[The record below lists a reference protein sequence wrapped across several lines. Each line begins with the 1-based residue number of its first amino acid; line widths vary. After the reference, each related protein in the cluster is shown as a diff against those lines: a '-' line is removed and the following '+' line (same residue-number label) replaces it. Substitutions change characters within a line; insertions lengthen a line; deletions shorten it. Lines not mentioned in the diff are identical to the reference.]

1 MNKELSLRSLSDD
14 ELLRR
19 LSEILK
25 QSRRT
30 EADLVAHIAEVDAR
44 RAFAREAAPSMHAY
58 CTEVLHLSEPET
70 WLRIRVA
77 RASRKHPA
85 ILEML
90 RDGRIHLSGVALLAP
105 HLTPKNHRALLRRA
119 THKSKRQVEEIVA
132 DLAPRPD
139 APAVMRK
146 LPTPRSQ
153 ASAAPALLL
162 RPDAVEGPLEA
173 VPTDTATQ
181 SAPLRSDNLVA
192 RGPALRPDAVVD
204 SATPAPRPA
213 KIEPL
218 APARYKV
225 QFTASKELHD
235 KLQRLQALMR
245 TTVPDGDLAT
255 LIDQAVTEKLERLES
270 RRLGKTRKPRKTLA
284 ETDATPTSR
293 HIPTPVRR
301 AVHKRDGGQCTY
313 LDRSGR
319 RCKARSR
326 LEFHHHETPFGR
338 GGNHSPEN
346 IRLMCRTHNAVQAEQ
361 DFGKTKMARY
371 RRRPDSEDRVS
382 EPTDVYAANC
392 LGPSLSSSFSP
403 AASPGPSGP
412 TERCFVACSTSTLL
426 SMTEGVLA
434 GSTVA

>member
-1 MNKELSLRSLSDD
+1 MGRGGNPHALQSRPGPSGVSRARVRRTHGDLRGREGGAYIVVMNKELSLRSLSDD

-44 RAFAREAAPSMHAY
+44 RAYAREAAPSMHAY

-77 RASRKHPA
+77 RASRNYPV

-105 HLTPKNHRALLRRA
+105 HLTPKNHRALLQRA
-119 THKSKRQVEEIVA
+119 THKSKRQVEETVA

-139 APAVMRK
+139 APAVMRR
-146 LPTPRSQ
+146 LPTPRSRG
-153 ASAAPALLL
+153 SAAPTL
-162 RPDAVEGPLEA
+162 
-173 VPTDTATQ
+173 Q
-181 SAPLRSDNLVA
+181 
-192 RGPALRPDAVVD
+192 LRPDAVVD
-204 SATPAPRPA
+204 SATPATRPA
-213 KIEPL
+213 KVEPL

-225 QFTASKELHD
+225 QFTASKELRD
-235 KLQRLQALMR
+235 KLERLQALMR

-270 RRLGKTRKPRKTLA
+270 RRLGKTKKPRKTLA
-284 ETDATPTSR
+284 ETDTAPTSR

-301 AVHKRDGGQCTY
+301 AVHKRDGGRCTY
-313 LDRSGR
+313 VDRSGR
-319 RCKARSR
+319 RCKARSH

-346 IRLMCRTHNAVQAEQ
+346 VRLMCRTHNAVQAEQ
-361 DFGKTKMARY
+361 DFGKAQMSRY
-371 RRRPDSEDRVS
+371 RRRPGSGGRVS
-382 EPTDVYAANC
+382 ESTAVYAANH
-392 LGPSLSSSFSP
+392 LGPSPGQS
-403 AASPGPSGP
+403 ASQATGPGPSP
-412 TERCFVACSTSTLL
+412 
-426 SMTEGVLA
+426 
-434 GSTVA
+434 